1 MWNIDVSTNPVY
13 KSTNL
18 KQFSVSV
25 REAPVPML
33 QKTFLTFAVLFCF
46 ISTSIAADLS
56 PMKLPPP
63 DMKGGKPL
71 MQCLKDRKTDRS
83 FSTKKLPVEVLSNLL
98 WAAWGINRPDS
109 GKRTAPSAHHWQEID
124 VYVTMEEVL
133 YRYNARN
140 HALDPVLKSD
150 LRKNTSHLLQPLR
163 GSITGAPLQLIYVAD
178 FSRMGLTTSDEEK
191 KISSAADAGFIA
203 QNVYMYCASAGLAT
217 GVRASFDKDALAEN
231 MRLRDKQKMVL
242 VQAVGYPQ

>member
-18 KQFSVSV
+18 KQFSISV

-46 ISTSIAADLS
+46 IYTSIAADLS

-83 FSTKKLPVEVLSNLL
+83 FSTKK
-98 WAAWGINRPDS
+98 AAG
-109 GKRTAPSAHHWQEID
+109 
-124 VYVTMEEVL
+124 
-133 YRYNARN
+133 
-140 HALDPVLKSD
+140 
-150 LRKNTSHLLQPLR
+150 
-163 GSITGAPLQLIYVAD
+163 
-178 FSRMGLTTSDEEK
+178 
-191 KISSAADAGFIA
+191 
-203 QNVYMYCASAGLAT
+203 
-217 GVRASFDKDALAEN
+217 
-231 MRLRDKQKMVL
+231 
-242 VQAVGYPQ
+242 

>member
-1 MWNIDVSTNPVY
+1 
-13 KSTNL
+13 
-18 KQFSVSV
+18 
-25 REAPVPML
+25 ML

-109 GKRTAPSAHHWQEID
+109 GKRTAPFAHHWQEID